1 MRLVIKSFWRQAQ
14 VAIAFATL
22 ACATAIAF
30 IGQASAGPKLRQP
43 APAVASVTGSL
54 WYADPGPGPYG
65 YAIQGSTTYSSDN
78 GIFGHT
84 TGSNSNITAILGE
97 ASSPSSTGVVGY
109 ESSTGGYGF
118 YGWAV
123 QGNGAFGMTQM
134 AATPAPSS
142 TPLHYAGMVGDDA
155 STAGLNYG
163 VMGET
168 ANNYGVYGV
177 ASGASG
183 YGGYFS
189 SSHTNG
195 GNAILGAASG
205 EGGLF
210 TGFSGN
216 STYPA
221 LMAEGGST
229 GTDLFGT
236 YNTTPAE
243 TFIVQAGTANQSQEA
258 LTGGSDVQVSGD
270 LYVYGEV
277 FQDCV
282 NYPEENPVTDCLSDA
297 DLGPGVRL
305 RTTGSLVRT
314 YRSRESMPTSE
325 DFGEA
330 QLANGQAHVA
340 LDPAFAATIDLTKP
354 YLVFL
359 TSEGE
364 NHGLYVTAKTQ
375 NGFTVREMMNGRSAS
390 LFEYRIVAHPYDDN
404 GTRLAAI
411 QSTKVRHTARRAP
424 FALRSKTE
432 SSPSITLAPAP
443 RIPR

>member
-1 MRLVIKSFWRQAQ
+1 MM
-14 VAIAFATL
+14 
-22 ACATAIAF
+22 
-30 IGQASAGPKLRQP
+30 GE
-43 APAVASVTGSL
+43 
-54 WYADPGPGPYG
+54 DN
-65 YAIQGSTTYSSDN
+65 SS
-78 GIFGHT
+78 
-84 TGSNSNITAILGE
+84 
-97 ASSPSSTGVVGY
+97 
-109 ESSTGGYGF
+109 
-118 YGWAV
+118 
-123 QGNGAFGMTQM
+123 
-134 AATPAPSS
+134 
-142 TPLHYAGMVGDDA
+142 
-155 STAGLNYG
+155 AGLNYG
-163 VMGET
+163 VMGT
-168 ANNYGVYGV
+168 TVNNYGVYGK
-177 ASGASG
+177 ATGSSG
-183 YGGYFS
+183 YGGYFTS
-189 SSHTNG
+189 SYTNG
-195 GNAILGAASG
+195 GNAIIGAATG

-221 LMAEGGST
+221 LMAAGGST

-282 NYPEENPVTDCLSDA
+282 NFPEENPTTDCLSDA

-314 YRSRESMPTSE
+314 YHSRESMPTSE

-330 QLANGQAHVA
+330 QLISGQVHVS
-340 LDPAFAATIDLTKP
+340 LDQAFAATIDLTKP

-364 NHGLYVTAKTQ
+364 NHGLYVTGKTPS
-375 NGFTVREMMNGRSAS
+375 GFTVREMMNGRSGS

-404 GTRLAAI
+404 GARLAEI
-411 QSTKVRHTARRAP
+411 QSNKVRHSARHAA
-424 FALRSKTE
+424 FSLRSKAE

-443 RIPR
+443 HIPR